1 MGFDEGGERARDAG
15 VESSDLVC
23 SRIGTVFHYSTIKK
37 DMSTG
42 DGPPPPDGSGQNF
55 PTPTLNNLLSNKSS
69 VGGDAGLQQDQNVS
83 NGGTPFGADRYAATA
98 AAVAAGAGS
107 MNHGCVPPKHVQL
120 AGVQQ
125 QEWQQ
130 PRSPIQ
136 QPAGHPPPDGQQIPP
151 QPIPQQQIP
160 PQLQPHQT
168 QPHPYAGA
176 YPPHF
181 MQGRPP
187 GYPYYPPGY
196 PGLPPGQP
204 GYPGAGAPVG
214 YPPHMLRPQ
223 QQELVRMPQGPTP
236 AEWAAQQ
243 QRVMKEANPPTP
255 ASIPAPSPAAS
266 SVADDSMDDKSRLES
281 PSWANQGQRTPHPP
295 GSQTPGIAQ
304 PPMHPGGPP
313 PPGGMM
319 MHPGMMPPQ
328 AMMPPVMQPT
338 PSSGPRKES
347 IVDKLVGPPT
357 AANPPRVMPER
368 RMFFERLV
376 QFCEQHGEPIT
387 MIPQVSKQNVDLHRL
402 YIGVRNRGG
411 FEQVT
416 KDKAWKAICTEAN
429 PEISQS
435 SAAGYQLRKHYEKHL
450 LLLEC
455 VETGRRPE
463 DAVAFADGLKRQRR
477 KEPAAAAAGA
487 TPTSSLPPF
496 PGPSSQPSQP
506 PPMGARTAMAT
517 ATWYPQ
523 HPQHGSGYLAAS
535 VPQARPVTNG
545 PCATVSTYPQPGYP
559 PTIASPS
566 SLKISPNTSPYAQYA
581 LNYYHQHSLARE
593 REREAYYR
601 SRSMMPP
608 LLPHQH
614 QPQHQPLDFRPYGPA
629 HGQPQ
634 PGQDPSLYYHH
645 QQQQQQAAAHGY
657 PPGAVPSG
665 PPSAP
670 GAYPTPGYPPRLPP
684 GATPMRAP
692 HPQPHMPGAPQPDLS
707 QMDEQQR
714 QHYFMQQ
721 QYHQQMAAQHH
732 QQQQAQQQQAQQQQ
746 AQQQHQQQQQH
757 TSQPPPQQNL
767 VVPAQTP
774 QPATPGRPGSV
785 QPPTPAA
792 LQMDASSQSGSRAPS
807 TGPGASGASPDSS
820 SRMSAGADAADQ
832 QRPGSAA
839 VGTPAATPTPGQH
852 PTPQPSTSMAAVGP
866 PGQPAGVPSH
876 ASGAP
881 FYGQPAPMYPNGPAR
896 MPGAPAGYPTSYPYH
911 PGHAGVPP
919 GHPTAPSQQQT
930 PQFASA
936 PHPAAHPAH
945 PQHQQYLQ
953 QQQMW
958 HQRGGY
964 PGPAPGQI
972 PPQAPRY
979 GYAPRMPPPQTTPS
993 QQSASS
999 PGANKMRY
1007 PTQPPQTQPALTQ
1020 QPQQQSYPARAPQIA
1035 GSYPPVPPQAAPAPT
1050 PLVPPVMSFSHQHH
1064 FPHGS
1069 VEATVI
1075 SQKRRR
1081 KIMARELINA
1091 TPRRLIMA
1099 LRSGLET
1106 EAIWAINALNVLLY
1120 DDTNP
1125 HPCLTQMPGL
1135 LNVIIEHFWAT
1146 LSVLYPETFPLSEPS
1161 RFHIPQGNPEALRLP
1176 YLTNGSAHEEVKQ
1189 PVATRNPENKRN
1201 YNKNSRTGRK
1211 VKIMDAEMPELL
1223 KRRLML
1229 EEGPSSLPIDE
1240 TLSVDYVEERIK
1252 LGLGG
1257 GLAERVALR
1266 LRNEWN
1272 AAKIQKRGR
1281 FSVHQAKNIN
1291 SEDCN
1296 ADTKNKEPVHV
1307 KQEPKEQAEEEIP
1320 DILLLRRGR
1329 KDEMADGPNEFE
1341 IRWPR
1346 AIALTDRDET
1356 LHRFTL
1362 RALALSNILRGF
1374 SFLPGSE
1381 HLLCAH
1387 SGLLYVLGRFLQLLS
1402 TEKPVQRA
1410 KPAPKIEVDA
1420 PLPEPESYEVARKRA
1435 LSLLDCDDCGRVL
1448 LVETANQLRDDAFVM
1463 LCHMSVAL
1471 DLFDV
1476 PNDLAYPIYD
1486 GILHWC
1492 ASTVPEATDPIP
1504 PAAVS
1509 PRNYSLEIMCKMSVL
1524 ERNVDM
1530 LLSTGAWPRLEKIVR
1545 MLAKMLSMSEET
1557 HNREFAIVI
1566 LNAFCNSSEA
1576 VCYVAAME
1584 TPTIANLV
1592 SFIETSDQSMHQVMQ
1607 THGMPALRDN
1617 PEMMGTSVGML
1628 RRAAAMLRLLVKVPE
1643 AYRVYAKFQ
1652 QRLLQFTMSQLM
1664 DSRVAGM
1671 IADALYEI
1679 QLMLGKE
1686 NAQNEATDVANGKH
1700 NGDASEVVKS
1710 EASNDDTSSSASTD
1724 VTSENVTNH
1733 DSSPAAINGDA
1744 SIPAVKKVAMKRS
1757 GIRDDCVPKAPASK
1771 RTCLENGY
1779 EKKNG
1784 KLDNSPLKLKETRAE
1799 NGSMTAVA

>member
-1 MGFDEGGERARDAG
+1 
-15 VESSDLVC
+15 
-23 SRIGTVFHYSTIKK
+23 
-37 DMSTG
+37 MSTG

-496 PGPSSQPSQP
+496 P
-506 PPMGARTAMAT
+506 
-517 ATWYPQ
+517 
-523 HPQHGSGYLAAS
+523 
-535 VPQARPVTNG
+535 
-545 PCATVSTYPQPGYP
+545 
-559 PTIASPS
+559 
-566 SLKISPNTSPYAQYA
+566 
-581 LNYYHQHSLARE
+581 
-593 REREAYYR
+593 
-601 SRSMMPP
+601 
-608 LLPHQH
+608 
-614 QPQHQPLDFRPYGPA
+614 GPA